1 MSASRTKT
9 NICVTI
15 IVLLRESV
23 VRADCARNGSN
34 GNMARRWKHAAAVR
48 VSGLQATT
56 SNLPLPIVI
65 TLSAID
71 ARGFVIYFFSPLP
84 HRSPPSKSFRSIVG
98 MACTSV
104 AAAACGHRPMRR
116 SRRRRRRLFT
126 RHTTRN
132 VNVCVC
138 VCVSARACVGI
149 RLRGPPNPPRRRR
162 LLRVSVMRQCKPSAK
177 GSRRRRV
184 VGVSPMGGRPKPDD
198 GGDRGAHRGSRR
210 CR

>member
-1 MSASRTKT
+1 M
-9 NICVTI
+9 
-15 IVLLRESV
+15 
-23 VRADCARNGSN
+23 RADCARNGSN

-56 SNLPLPIVI
+56 SNLPLPSHNVI
-65 TLSAID
+65 RDRREGVCYLFFLS
-71 ARGFVIYFFSPLP
+71 PP

-104 AAAACGHRPMRR
+104 AAAAGGHRPMRR
-116 SRRRRRRLFT
+116 SRRRRRRRLFT

-149 RLRGPPNPPRRRR
+149 RLRGIRPPNPPRRRR